1 MSSDAPVLKTSLP
14 SIHAA
19 SSRQSNRSPPKPRP
33 GDSRR
38 SPLKPKPKQKSSKP
52 ETDPRHLAIALHH
65 AHRIQ
70 AQKDAQDLILDRIL
84 ELVTLPF
91 SPSAD
96 PASPSAED
104 THKFKSALVPFQPAD
119 YDNLIK
125 ERNIEGLCGY
135 GLCPREHRKEYSRE
149 GAFRITWGARGSGP
163 GGRGREMNI
172 VPREQ
177 YEMWCSDACAER
189 AMYIR
194 VQLAAEPVWER
205 RSDDLRGKELLLL
218 EEGRSSEKGKSAVRD
233 PASVKE
239 VLGQL
244 DKLHMD
250 TTPEPNAVADDISR
264 LTVQDDNAHSRELAM
279 ERGDGNPAFQS
290 GRVDVQIQE
299 KSSSWKTVTA
309 PQLRPGDEKG
319 GSIEGYVPQDS

>member
-1 MSSDAPVLKTSLP
+1 MSSDPPVLKTSLP
-14 SIHAA
+14 STHAA
-19 SSRQSNRSPPKPRP
+19 SSRQSSISPPKPRP
-33 GDSRR
+33 GNSRR
-38 SPLKPKPKQKSSKP
+38 SPLKPKQKPSKP

-84 ELVTLPF
+84 ELVTLPS

-104 THKFKSALVPFQPAD
+104 TRKFKSALVPFQPVD
-119 YDNLIK
+119 YDNLIQ

-135 GLCPREHRKEYSRE
+135 GLCPREHRKENTR
-149 GAFRITWGARGSGP
+149 GTFRITWGARGSGP

-205 RSDDLRGKELLLL
+205 RADDLRGKELMLL
-218 EEGRSSEKGKSAVRD
+218 EEGRSSGKGKSAVRD

-244 DKLHMD
+244 GNLHMD

-264 LTVQDDNAHSRELAM
+264 LTVKDDAHSRELAM
-279 ERGDGNPAFQS
+279 ERGDRNPAFQG

-299 KSSSWKTVTA
+299 KSSFGNTVTA
-309 PQLRPGDEKG
+309 PEMRPGDEKG

>member
-1 MSSDAPVLKTSLP
+1 MSSNNPTLRTSLP

-19 SSRQSNRSPPKPRP
+19 SARQSNNTSPPKSRP
-33 GDSRR
+33 SSARR
-38 SPLKPKPKQKSSKP
+38 SPLKPKQKPSKP

-84 ELVTLPF
+84 ELLTIPS

-96 PASPSAED
+96 PAAPSAED
-104 THKFKSALVPFQPAD
+104 AHKFKSSLLPFQPSD
-119 YDNLIK
+119 YDNLIQ

-135 GLCPREHRKEYSRE
+135 GLCPREHRKENAR
-149 GAFRITWGARGSGP
+149 GTFRITWGAKGSGP
-163 GGRGREMNI
+163 GGRGRDMNI
-172 VPREQ
+172 VPREK
-177 YEMWCSDACAER
+177 YEMWCSDECAER

-205 RSDDLRGKELLLL
+205 RGDDLRGKQLELL
-218 EEGRSSEKGKSAVRD
+218 EEARTAKGKSTIRN

-244 DKLHMD
+244 DNLHMD
-250 TTPEPNAVADDISR
+250 TTPEPSAIADDISK
-264 LTVQDDNAHSRELAM
+264 LSVSDNDRARELAM
-279 ERGDGNPAFQS
+279 ERGDQNPALQS
-290 GRVDVQIQE
+290 GRVDVQIKE
-299 KSSSWKTVTA
+299 NLAFGSRITS
-309 PQLRPGDEKG
+309 PEMRPGDEKG
-319 GSIEGYVPQDS
+319 GSIEGYMPHES